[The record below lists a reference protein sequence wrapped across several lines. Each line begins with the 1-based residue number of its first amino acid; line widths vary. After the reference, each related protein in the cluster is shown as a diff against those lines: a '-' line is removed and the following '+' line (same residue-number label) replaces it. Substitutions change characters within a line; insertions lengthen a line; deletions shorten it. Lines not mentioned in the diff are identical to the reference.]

1 MKDINF
7 AQNKQDVYPEF
18 DNVVKFFKEKYPGK
32 GTGIYSRW
40 DWQRLLAAYKLVCGK
55 LVLDVGIGIGAFS
68 NILVQSQ
75 RFERVVGIDIKK
87 NSRLI
92 LPQEGLYEF
101 YIMSILDLKFK
112 NQEFDTVVCMEVL
125 EHLEPNDFIPALE
138 ELRRVTK
145 KRLIV
150 TVPFY
155 EPEPL
160 WHFDRRGGHRQRFDY
175 EKLSS
180 FFPNAVA
187 TILNR
192 GKGIEWI
199 VLLEDDKI
207 PKPEG
212 FSILNYRYLTTLV
225 KQSVK

>member
-1 MKDINF
+1 MNDMNYSQNQKDI
-7 AQNKQDVYPEF
+7 YPEF
-18 DNVVKFFKEKYPGK
+18 DNIVKVFKEKYPGK
-32 GTGIYSRW
+32 GTGIYSHW
-40 DWQRLLAAYKLVCGK
+40 DWQRLLAVYKLVCGK

-68 NILVQSQ
+68 NILVKSQ
-75 RFERVVGIDIKK
+75 RFARVVGIDIKK

-92 LPQEGLYEF
+92 LPPEDLYEF
-101 YIMSILDLKFK
+101 HIMSILDLKFT

-125 EHLEPNDFIPALE
+125 EHLEPNDFTKALE

-145 KRLIV
+145 KRLIM

-175 EKLSS
+175 KKLSY

-192 GKGIEWI
+192 GNGVEWI
-199 VLLEDDKI
+199 VLLEDDKLQ
-207 PKPEG
+207 PEAG
-212 FSILNYRYLTTLV
+212 FSIVNNQHLTTLV
-225 KQSVK
+225 K